1 MKIFPSRWL
10 DLVVIVFALLYCVF
24 SFRNCLLSFRYLKV
38 LFSQFLCRHYGLQC
52 YLFFCVVEKIRAEEA
67 RSCAF
72 HPLVASETTSLNI
85 TGAKVVDGRWAD
97 DARVMSTMPAADTF
111 RLETASMAAVDQAE
125 SKMCKADCGIEHQ
138 CLCSEPGQQC
148 VHRTPERCSVAVEDP
163 LTENDLVTTICTEP
177 DQAGHPDPQAAVC
190 QVNTEQNDGD
200 VEPRR
205 VLFDT
210 IEPTQTCSR
219 QQIVKSWCTCW
230 GLAQMLVG
238 VGFIL
243 FPYIRMSEH
252 DHFAH
257 DHLSPSN
264 PKYLQWLL
272 QSRSRS

>member
-1 MKIFPSRWL
+1 MGVHH
-10 DLVVIVFALLYCVF
+10 VVLISLKRMQVSIVCLQPFVCASIF
-24 SFRNCLLSFRYLKV
+24 SFDLNLAEM
-38 LFSQFLCRHYGLQC
+38 LCD
-52 YLFFCVVEKIRAEEA
+52 
-67 RSCAF
+67 
-72 HPLVASETTSLNI
+72 
-85 TGAKVVDGRWAD
+85 TG
-97 DARVMSTMPAADTF
+97 
-111 RLETASMAAVDQAE
+111 
-125 SKMCKADCGIEHQ
+125 
-138 CLCSEPGQQC
+138 
-148 VHRTPERCSVAVEDP
+148 
-163 LTENDLVTTICTEP
+163 
-177 DQAGHPDPQAAVC
+177 PQAAVC

-210 IEPTQTCSR
+210 MEPTETCSR

-230 GLAQMLVG
+230 GLAQILVG

-243 FPYIRMSEH
+243 FPYIRMTEH

>member
-10 DLVVIVFALLYCVF
+10 DLVVTVFALLYCVF
-24 SFRNCLLSFRYLKV
+24 SFRNCL
-38 LFSQFLCRHYGLQC
+38 
-52 YLFFCVVEKIRAEEA
+52 
-67 RSCAF
+67 SCAF

-97 DARVMSTMPAADTF
+97 DARVMSTMPADTF
-111 RLETASMAAVDQAE
+111 QPETASMAAVDEAE
-125 SKMCKADCGIEHQ
+125 SKMCKADCGIEHH

-163 LTENDLVTTICTEP
+163 LTENDLVTMICTEP
-177 DQAGHPDPQAAVC
+177 DQAGHPGPQAAVC

-200 VEPRR
+200 VEPRG

-210 IEPTQTCSR
+210 MEPTETCSR

-230 GLAQMLVG
+230 GLAQILVG

-243 FPYIRMSEH
+243 FPYIRMTEH

-272 QSRSRS
+272 QSRSRK